1 MIARILHWTPCS
13 KTYWRRGLASGN
25 QLPAHLPPI
34 IILDSLRNNDK
45 YSGGVN
51 PRLEIAL
58 KVLIVDDSEAFRK
71 VMIELLVRVGFH
83 NVAEAQDYDE
93 GVAVFRKERPKIS
106 FVDMILPGKSG
117 VELTTEMLKIDPK
130 AVVIAMSSIV
140 NKKMIRES
148 LDSGAKDFLLK
159 PTNEIALGA
168 VLAMWS
174 D

>member
-1 MIARILHWTPCS
+1 
-13 KTYWRRGLASGN
+13 
-25 QLPAHLPPI
+25 LPAHLPSI
-34 IILDSLRNNDK
+34 IILDTTRDNDK
-45 YSGGVN
+45 YSGDDN
-51 PRLEIAL
+51 TKEETRL

-83 NVAEAQDYDE
+83 DVAEAQDFDD
-93 GVAVFRKERPKIS
+93 GVAVLQKERPKIS

-117 VELTTEMLKIDPK
+117 VELTAEMLKIDPK
-130 AVVIAMSSIV
+130 AIVIAMSSIV

>member
-1 MIARILHWTPCS
+1 M
-13 KTYWRRGLASGN
+13 
-25 QLPAHLPPI
+25 
-34 IILDSLRNNDK
+34 
-45 YSGGVN
+45 
-51 PRLEIAL
+51 

-71 VMIELLVRVGFH
+71 VMIELLVRVGFSD
-83 NVAEAQDYDE
+83 VVEAQDFDE
-93 GVAVFRKERPKIS
+93 GIKVFQRERPKIS

-117 VELTTEMLKIDPK
+117 VDLTEEIVKADPR

-140 NKKMIRES
+140 NKKMIRQS

>member
-1 MIARILHWTPCS
+1 MKILV
-13 KTYWRRGLASGN
+13 
-25 QLPAHLPPI
+25 I
-34 IILDSLRNNDK
+34 
-45 YSGGVN
+45 
-51 PRLEIAL
+51 
-58 KVLIVDDSEAFRK
+58 DDSEAFRK
-71 VMIELLVRVGFH
+71 VMLELLIRVGF
-83 NVAEAQDYDE
+83 NDVAEAKDFDE
-93 GVAVFRKERPKIS
+93 GMATFEKERPKIS
-106 FVDMILPGKSG
+106 FVDMILPGRSG
-117 VELTTEMLKIDPK
+117 VDLTREMLKIDPK

>member
-1 MIARILHWTPCS
+1 M
-13 KTYWRRGLASGN
+13 
-25 QLPAHLPPI
+25 
-34 IILDSLRNNDK
+34 
-45 YSGGVN
+45 
-51 PRLEIAL
+51 EIGL
-58 KVLIVDDSEAFRK
+58 KVLVVDDSEAFRK

-83 NVAEAQDYDE
+83 DVAEAQDFEE
-93 GVAVFRKERPKIS
+93 GLAVFRKERPKIS

-117 VELTTEMLKIDPK
+117 VELTTELLKIDPQ